1 MLLAYAWQRQQC
13 FKSETEARIR
23 VEPISASFEKLIECY
38 FETWYVFAQILLP
51 GPALLLGRERL
62 MMQRAIP
69 HHLQAEYRLLH
80 LQAEVSLAEVRTQ
93 YRQLAKRYHPDAGG
107 SHTDFLA
114 LQQAYEQ
121 VMAYLQTRS

>member
-1 MLLAYAWQRQQC
+1 
-13 FKSETEARIR
+13 
-23 VEPISASFEKLIECY
+23 VEPISASFEKLIECH

-121 VMAYLQTRS
+121 VMAYLQTRKGK